1 MHCLRSPVNTDL
13 SVGAKFTNASDRYI
27 AKAINMDAKF
37 IQVFTDGSFSS
48 SHPDVCGIGVHFP
61 NGDFKDLSEPF
72 KIQPTNQRAELMA
85 IFRAIQTVREKDPD
99 SRIEIHT
106 DSKYAIGA
114 CTHWLANWKRHGW
127 KRQIKRPNGTY
138 EWKNVMNQDILR
150 PLSSVLK
157 NVVFHH
163 VRAHTKLQD
172 HMSLCNAKADALAKM
187 GCTKSI
193 ETLKNESAGTNL
205 CTTDS

>member
-1 MHCLRSPVNTDL
+1 MHCLRSPANPDL
-13 SVGAKFTNASDRYI
+13 AVGAKFTNASDQYI
-27 AKAINMDAKF
+27 ANAISTDAKF

-48 SHPDVCGIGVHFP
+48 SHPEICGIGIHFP
-61 NGDFKDLSEPF
+61 NGDFKDVSDPF

-85 IFRAIQTVREKDPD
+85 IYRAIQIVREKDPD

-114 CTHWLANWKRHGW
+114 CTHWLANWKRTGW
-127 KRQIKRPNGTY
+127 RRKIKMANGTY
-138 EWKNVMNQDILR
+138 EWKDVMNQDILR
-150 PLSSVLK
+150 PLSFVLK

-172 HMSLCNAKADALAKM
+172 YLSICNAKADALAKA
-187 GCTKSI
+187 GCIQTQPKPDTTK
-193 ETLKNESAGTNL
+193 K
-205 CTTDS
+205 